1 MTNSEKTNDAMFCE
15 EFTDIRALADA
26 GLSELEAIG
35 EPDNYTVICS
45 QCGEDYSS
53 DLKFIDG
60 DYYCPD
66 CRDSGN
72 NCGGVDWDDE
82 EKSLNNDFNRSRL

>member
-1 MTNSEKTNDAMFCE
+1 MTNSERINDLMNCE
-15 EFTDIRALADA
+15 EFADIRTLADQ

-60 DYYCPD
+60 DYYCQD
-66 CRDSGN
+66 CLNGN

-82 EKSLNNDFNRSRL
+82 EKSLNNEFNRSRL